1 MCEKR
6 IGIINPDETLFPG
19 GKFSDLKDKSVK
31 EEFLEHHKD
40 RSPMY
45 KDILKLN
52 TTTGRC
58 KGSLFRFGLRQSPSE
73 LSETVYSKERLH
85 DLFQSFQSEGHMT
98 LIFLKNLQSIE
109 FYERKKGCKDAELVC
124 SFSAQ
129 SLDEEAVQERKG
141 KFMQKVKETVIGSS
155 PPTDLPF
162 SFEVEIKSRMRTTSS
177 NFHES
182 RASYHVVHF
191 YGGRLLQNEKELIT
205 REEANNLGYMP
216 LVGIAHLKE
225 TKKILAG
232 HIFCALPLPLLQEKS
247 TGLPVHV
254 NGFFALGADR
264 KDLKWQP
271 AGQVHCNDKQIL
283 WNQFLIERVLPE
295 AYLNLFNELKRSPC
309 SYEIVYNSLP
319 DLIVVDQ
326 KWEKLSMKLL
336 QEVFKRSC
344 LWTDA
349 SGSQWVDPQTAYLV
363 NDASDI
369 GHEIAFRCLLKC
381 GIPVVKIP
389 KHIQDAA
396 VKLRCKINNEM
407 NPKVT
412 RKEVCRNP
420 NVLNDFKAEE
430 RLDLFCYMV
439 QEPAD
444 ICDLYQIPVFLL
456 EDDTF
461 AAPVQHSSPHE
472 MIYLPNGVH
481 SKDLLPGLEA
491 KLVKT
496 TVRQDVLKKVHNI
509 AIQGEFC
516 MIILSSN
523 DWDLFFDIS
532 IKHLTVLLN
541 TEEPSF
547 SKQRPGSSFPC
558 DHSS

>member
-6 IGIINPDETLFPG
+6 IGIINPDESLFPG

-31 EEFLEHHKD
+31 EEFLKHHKD

-52 TTTGRC
+52 TTTGKC

-109 FYERKKGCKDAELVC
+109 FYERKEGCKDAELVC
-124 SFSAQ
+124 SFSTQ

-141 KFMQKVKETVIGSS
+141 KFMQKVKKTIIGSS
-155 PPTDLPF
+155 PPANE
-162 SFEVEIKSRMRTTSS
+162 SVAFEVEIKSRMRTISS
-177 NFHES
+177 TFHES
-182 RASYHVVHF
+182 KASYHVVHF

-205 REEANNLGYMP
+205 REEADNLGYMP

-225 TKKILAG
+225 TKRTSAG
-232 HIFCALPLPLLQEKS
+232 HVFCALPLPLLQEKS

-283 WNQFLIERVLPE
+283 WNRFLIERVLPL
-295 AYLNLFNELKRSPC
+295 AYLNLFNEIKGSSC
-309 SYEIVYNSLP
+309 SYEIVYNSFP
-319 DLIVVDQ
+319 DLNIVDQ
-326 KWEKLSMKLL
+326 KWEKFSMKLL
-336 QEVFKRSC
+336 QAVFEESC
-344 LWTDA
+344 FWTNA
-349 SGSQWVDPQTAYLV
+349 NGGQWVGLQTAYMV
-363 NDASDI
+363 NDASGI
-369 GHEIAFRCLLKC
+369 GHEIAFRFLLKC
-381 GIPVVKIP
+381 GIPVVKVP
-389 KHIQDAA
+389 QHIQDAA
-396 VKLRCKINNEM
+396 LKLRCKINNEM

-412 RKEVCRNP
+412 RKEVCRNS
-420 NVLNDFKAEE
+420 NVLNDFETEE

-439 QEPAD
+439 QEPDD
-444 ICDLYQIPVFLL
+444 IRDLYQVPVFLL
-456 EDDTF
+456 ESGTF
-461 AAPVQHSSPHE
+461 VAPVQYSSPHE
-472 MIYLPNGVH
+472 MMYLPNGVH
-481 SKDLLPGLEA
+481 SRDLLPGLEA
-491 KLVKT
+491 KLLNT
-496 TVRQDVLKKVHNI
+496 TVRKEVLTKVHNI

-516 MIILSSN
+516 MIILSCH
-523 DWDLFFDIS
+523 DWDLFFDLS
-532 IKHLTVLLN
+532 TKNLTVLLN
-541 TEEPSF
+541 AEELSF
-547 SKQRPGSSFPC
+547 SKQRSCSSFLY